1 MDLLNKKGK
10 IFLTGIG
17 GIGMSGIAEILHNL
31 GYEVSGSDI
40 KDGSNVRRLKKIGIK
55 IKIGHN
61 ENNVIG
67 ISLLVYSSAIKP
79 NNKELKKAR
88 SLGIPLVSRSEML
101 AELMRMKKT
110 ITVAGSHGKTS
121 TISIISEIL

>member
-67 ISLLVYSSAIKP
+67 ISLLVILLQLNRIIK
-79 NNKELKKAR
+79 
-88 SLGIPLVSRSEML
+88 S
-101 AELMRMKKT
+101 
-110 ITVAGSHGKTS
+110 
-121 TISIISEIL
+121 

>member
-40 KDGSNVRRLKKIGIK
+40 KAGSNVRRLKKIGIK

-61 ENNVIG
+61 EDNIIG
-67 ISLLVYSSAIKP
+67 ISLLVAFLNCSIKSP
-79 NNKELKKAR
+79 IKIKNAK
-88 SLGIPLVSRSEML
+88 
-101 AELMRMKKT
+101 
-110 ITVAGSHGKTS
+110 ITNVIKN
-121 TISIISEIL
+121 E